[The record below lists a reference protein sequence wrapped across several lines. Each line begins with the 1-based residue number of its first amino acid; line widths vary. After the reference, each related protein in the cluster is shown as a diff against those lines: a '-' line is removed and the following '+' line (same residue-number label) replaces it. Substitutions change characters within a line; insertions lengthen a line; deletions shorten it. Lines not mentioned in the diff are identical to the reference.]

1 MELIG
6 VDDIARREKTHVKRE
21 GGMIKCRTWA
31 MPTLR

>member
-6 VDDIARREKTHVKRE
+6 VDDIARREKTDVKRE
-21 GGMIKCRTWA
+21 GRMIKCRTSG